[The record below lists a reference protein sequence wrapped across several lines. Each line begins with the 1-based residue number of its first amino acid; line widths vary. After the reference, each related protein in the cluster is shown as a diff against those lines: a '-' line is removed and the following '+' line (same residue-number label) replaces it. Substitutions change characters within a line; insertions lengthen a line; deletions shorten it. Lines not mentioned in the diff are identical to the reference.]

1 MCVWGGLQEHVV
13 KLLQRLLKFKAG
25 LNDHSL
31 ILLVLSLALDSGLCT
46 RPVQTMGL
54 LSFLR
59 MQSHM
64 ENFSMRKIPKFASA
78 WFDVSMRN
86 VLCSLNGS

>member
-1 MCVWGGLQEHVV
+1 MQVCVWGGLQEHVV

-25 LNDHSL
+25 LNDCSL
-31 ILLVLSLALDSGLCT
+31 MLLVLSLALDSGLCT

-64 ENFSMRKIPKFASA
+64 ENFSMRKIPKFAPALQRLGLMS
-78 WFDVSMRN
+78 V
-86 VLCSLNGS
+86 